1 MFGTVLA
8 GGTRERVEGGW
19 TTDSHLAAGC
29 ASLTFFIWLFIFDGF
44 EGKLWWLLHTYLI
57 VFSKIDLSSLMAPEG
72 GASSS
77 TRGGAT
83 SSGGGGALQ

>member
-1 MFGTVLA
+1 MVSA
-8 GGTRERVEGGW
+8 E
-19 TTDSHLAAGC
+19 
-29 ASLTFFIWLFIFDGF
+29 
-44 EGKLWWLLHTYLI
+44 LWWLLHTYSI

>member
-29 ASLTFFIWLFIFDGF
+29 ASLTFFTWLLIFDGF

-72 GASSS
+72 GATSS
-77 TRGGAT
+77 TCGGAT